1 MMIVVLATGVLYLSA
16 IWIPRILVA
25 LVAAFIAVMLAKKA
39 RRLAQSMLAHPLRHL
54 DYDEKPSRTQRRL
67 MRASLRVA
75 RTRPSSEASF
85 RLWSLAPITFWR
97 AELIASSPSI
107 DGVISIS
114 RRPSPRNQ
122 LSSPSEATMIP
133 LAQRFASTLNQR
145 L

>member
-75 RTRPSSEASF
+75 LDQTELR
-85 RLWSLAPITFWR
+85 SLFPTVVSR
-97 AELIASSPSI
+97 ADYI
-107 DGVISIS
+107 
-114 RRPSPRNQ
+114 
-122 LSSPSEATMIP
+122 
-133 LAQRFASTLNQR
+133 LAR
-145 L
+145 